1 MPAIITHHIF
11 GEDASALLPDGILC
25 GPEDLLAFL
34 LGNQGAD
41 PLWARVRTL
50 PNRAR
55 MCHDLATRMHTGHM
69 VEVLIA
75 LRNSVACLK
84 DGERSIGR
92 AFALG
97 MAGHYLLDS
106 MTHPLILAQQ
116 EELVRIDPSLEIAR
130 GEVHAVIESDLDS
143 WVLWEMRRQTV
154 LDAPSTSALMRTEQ
168 IDRVAGAMISQMAWE
183 VFHLE
188 LGANE
193 YGRAI
198 RDYQLFYR
206 AIDPPSSRLRNT
218 LSSVELLMRAHSRLH
233 AQAHVTTASD
243 SCASANLEHRLWR
256 NPATGE
262 ASTASFPDLFH
273 DALFAWPEFSK
284 CLVLGNEKRLQ
295 AMVADINYYGEL
307 AYGESA

>member
-41 PLWARVRTL
+41 PLWARVRAL
-50 PNRAR
+50 PKHAHA
-55 MCHDLATRMHTGHM
+55 CHELATRMHTGNV
-69 VEVLIA
+69 VEVLIT

-84 DGERSIGR
+84 DDERSIGR

-116 EELVRIDPSLEIAR
+116 EELICVDPSLAAAR
-130 GEVHAVIESDLDS
+130 SEVHAVIESDLDS
-143 WVLWEMRRQTV
+143 WVLWEMRNQTV

-168 IDRVAGAMISQMAWE
+168 IDRVAGAMVSQMAWE
-183 VFHLE
+183 VFHIE
-188 LGANE
+188 LGADE
-193 YGRAI
+193 YGRAVQ
-198 RDYQLFYR
+198 DYQLFYR
-206 AIDPPSSRLRNT
+206 AIDPPSSRLLNT
-218 LSSVELLMRAHSRLH
+218 LSSVELLVRANSRLR
-233 AQAHVTTASD
+233 AQAHVITTSS
-243 SCASANLEHRLWR
+243 SCASANLEHHLWR
-256 NPATGE
+256 NPATQE

-284 CLVLGNEKRLQ
+284 SLVLGNEERLQ
-295 AMVADINYYGEL
+295 AMVAGINYYGEP
-307 AYGESA
+307 A